1 MHLAPILHTERLLLR
16 GHQEQDLD
24 DCAALWSDPEV
35 TRYTTGVPLARQEVW
50 TRLLRHP
57 GHWALFGFGYWLA
70 FDRAS
75 GRFAGEVGIARFKR
89 DLLLDRPALDPVP
102 EAGWVFMPWC
112 HGQGLASEA
121 VRAVLEWRDTSLSPG
136 STFCI
141 IQPENAPSLRLAQ
154 KVGFEL
160 DQVASHAGRD
170 WQVLMRHADAV
181 SSPAAQSTSHG

>member
-1 MHLAPILHTERLLLR
+1 MHLAPVLHTERLLLR
-16 GHQEQDLD
+16 GHQEQDLE

-35 TRYTTGVPLARQEVW
+35 TRYTTGTPLARQEVW

-89 DLLLDRPALDPVP
+89 DLLLDRPALDAVP

-121 VRAVLEWRDTSLSPG
+121 VRAVLEWRDTSLKAGP
-136 STFCI
+136 TFCI
-141 IQPENAPSLRLAQ
+141 IQPENTPSLRLAH
-154 KVGFEL
+154 KVGFRL
-160 DQVASHAGRD
+160 DQVARHAGRE
-170 WQVLMRHADAV
+170 WQVLMRHPEVA
-181 SSPAAQSTSHG
+181 SSSAAQLT

>member
-1 MHLAPILHTERLLLR
+1 MHLAPVLHTERLLLR

-24 DCAALWSDPEV
+24 DCAALWSHPEV
-35 TRYTTGVPLARQEVW
+35 TRYTTGTPLARQDVW
-50 TRLLRHP
+50 TRLLRHS

-89 DLLLDRPALDPVP
+89 DLLFDLPTLDLVP
-102 EAGWVFMPWC
+102 EAGWVFLPWC
-112 HGQGLASEA
+112 HGQGMASEA
-121 VRAVLEWRDTSLSPG
+121 VRAVLEWRDRSLGPG

-154 KVGFEL
+154 KVGFQL

-170 WQVLMRHADAV
+170 WQILMRH
-181 SSPAAQSTSHG
+181 SSLASSSIAQFTSPD